1 MQLSAHFTLQELTRS
16 ATAERLKIPNMF
28 TADVVDN
35 LQRLCTEVL
44 EPLRAHLGHPITI
57 NSGYRCPALNK
68 AVGGVPN
75 SFHLTGRAA
84 DIPRYAGAF
93 DFLMLLGKCS
103 EVINEGTW
111 IHVAI

>member
-16 ATAERLKIPNMF
+16 ATAERLNIQNAF

-68 AVGGVPN
+68 AVGGVQN

-84 DIPRYAGAF
+84 DIPRYAGAM
-93 DFLMLLGKCS
+93 DFLKHLQKCS

>member
-1 MQLSAHFTLQELTRS
+1 MQLSPHFTLQELTRS
-16 ATAERLKIPNMF
+16 ATAERLGIPNAF

-44 EPLRAHLGHPITI
+44 EPLRAHLGHPIHI

-68 AVGGVPN
+68 AVGGVQN
-75 SFHLTGRAA
+75 SFHMKGRAA
-84 DIPRYAGAF
+84 DIPRYAGAL
-93 DFLMLLGKCS
+93 DFLKQHGKCT

-111 IHVAI
+111 IHVAL

>member
-16 ATAERLKIPNMF
+16 ATADRLKITNAF
-28 TADVVDN
+28 TAEVVDN

-44 EPLRAHLGHPITI
+44 EPLRTHLGHPIKI
-57 NSGYRCPALNK
+57 NSGFRCTALNK

-75 SFHLTGRAA
+75 SFHTKGRAA
-84 DIPRYAGAF
+84 DIPKYAGAL
-93 DFLMLLGKCS
+93 DFLKQLGKCA